1 MRPVLPVA
9 GRPLLLGLAGLA
21 LAAALGTGPVLDAL
35 AAQDE
40 IALARDRLARA
51 QAAAAS
57 PLLPAPL
64 SAADEAGLVIAFR
77 ARLDALAAER
87 TVLVDGAGAQH
98 DPARPT
104 LPRLS
109 ASLRGTAEGLHGLL
123 QALETG
129 APLIV
134 PEEAA
139 LSVERPADPEIGRAT
154 VMRLNLTV
162 RGVLLPAPAHGTS
175 APNTSPPRTTP

>member
-1 MRPVLPVA
+1 MRAPLPLA
-9 GRPLLLGLAGLA
+9 GRPLLVGLAGLA
-21 LAAALGTGPVLDAL
+21 LLAALGTGPVLDAL
-35 AAQDE
+35 AAQDD
-40 IALARDRLARA
+40 IAAARDRLMRA

-57 PLLPAPL
+57 PPSAAPL
-64 SAADEAGLVIAFR
+64 SAPDEAGLVVAFQG
-77 ARLDALAAER
+77 RLTALAAER
-87 TVLVDGAGAQH
+87 TVLVDGAGIQP
-98 DPARPT
+98 DPGRPT

-134 PEEAA
+134 PEEAE

-162 RGVLLPAPAHGTS
+162 RGVLLTAPVAKS
-175 APNTSPPRTTP
+175 TP

>member
-1 MRPVLPVA
+1 MALPLA

-35 AAQDE
+35 GVADD

-51 QAAAAS
+51 QAAAAA
-57 PLLPAPL
+57 PPVPAPL
-64 SAADEAGLVIAFR
+64 AAADEAGLVAAFR
-77 ARLDALAAER
+77 ARLDTLAGER
-87 TVLVDGAGAQH
+87 TATVDGAGIQP

-109 ASLRGTAEGLHGLL
+109 ASLRGSAEGLHGLL

-134 PEEAA
+134 PEEAE

-162 RGVLLPAPAHGTS
+162 RGVLLPAPATKP
-175 APNTSPPRTTP
+175 AP

>member
-1 MRPVLPVA
+1 MTPPTMTLPAV
-9 GRPLLLGLAGLA
+9 RPLLIGLLA
-21 LAAALGTGPVLDAL
+21 LGVAIVLGTGPVLDAL
-35 AAQDE
+35 AAADD
-40 IALARDRLARA
+40 IAAARDRLARA
-51 QAAAAS
+51 QAAAAAA
-57 PLLPAPL
+57 PAPAPL

-77 ARLDALAAER
+77 SRLDALAAGR
-87 TVLVDGAGAQH
+87 SATVDGAGLQP

-123 QALETG
+123 AALESE

-134 PEEAA
+134 PEEAV
-139 LSVERPADPEIGRAT
+139 LSVERPADSEIGRAT

-162 RGVLLPAPAHGTS
+162 RGVLLPAPTTGRTGPGGT
-175 APNTSPPRTTP
+175 P